1 MRYTAATSLII
12 MVLLLAVPSPRPTQ
26 AQIALLGVSDTE
38 VVAGGFF
45 YAFINVTSPGTRPIV
60 EFRLSISTPSNWKVR
75 PYGAGGINAEGKE
88 IEVRWEG
95 NTAVYRGDGA
105 TAAHVAFMIQ
115 VPLQDMEVSRTISAR
130 GYLIVKEGDRLVRY
144 EVTGSK
150 QIYVHKWEPMVFL
163 NLSKTVVVPPS
174 IIIANVTVLT
184 GPPLYPTAM
193 RNVVVRVE
201 DSVTGLLYNETVEY
215 WSYSRALFARIP
227 IKIPID
233 APGGRQKVSV
243 TVEYEVAGRR
253 LRTYVDYPYK
263 VIKPSSVKIEKIEA
277 PREIKLGRKF
287 ELNATVVNPSSFEA
301 LDVEFHVK
309 FLGNHKV
316 TKLGD
321 LGPGN
326 FSFVSVP
333 LRAEEEGNHTIVAW
347 VAWVQEY
354 PKELKKSNE
363 TSWIVHIEGEESW
376 YWIVAPILLLVI
388 AIAAV
393 KYLVKRRRAKES

>member
-60 EFRLSISTPSNWKVR
+60 EFKLSISTPSNWKVK
-75 PYGAGGINAEGKE
+75 PYGASGINAEGKK
-88 IEVRWEG
+88 IKVRWEG
-95 NTAVYRGDGA
+95 DTAVYQGDGA
-105 TAAHVAFMIQ
+105 TTAHVAFIVQ

-130 GYLIVKEGDRLVRY
+130 GYLLVKEGGKLVKY
-144 EVTGSK
+144 AVTGSK

-163 NLSKTVVVPPS
+163 NLSKTEVVPPS

-201 DSVTGLLYNETVEY
+201 DSVAGLLYNETVEY
-215 WSYSRALFARIP
+215 WDYHRALFAKIP
-227 IKIPID
+227 IKIPMD
-233 APGGRQKVSV
+233 APGGQQKVSV

-263 VIKPSSVKIEKIEA
+263 VIKPSSVEIEKIEV
-277 PREIKLGRKF
+277 PREIKLGQKF
-287 ELNATVVNPSSFEA
+287 KLNATVVNPSSFKA

-309 FLGNHKV
+309 FLGRHEV
-316 TKLGD
+316 AKLGD

-326 FSFVSVP
+326 FSFVSIP
-333 LRAEEEGNHTIVAW
+333 LRAEEEGNHTVVAW

-363 TSWIVHIEGEESW
+363 TSRVVHIEAEEQW
-376 YWIVAPILLLVI
+376 YWIVAPVLLLVI

-393 KYLVKRRRAKES
+393 KYLVKRRRAEES

>member
-60 EFRLSISTPSNWKVR
+60 EFKLSISTPSNWKVK
-75 PYGAGGINAEGKE
+75 PYGASGINAEGKK
-88 IEVRWEG
+88 IKVRWEG
-95 NTAVYRGDGA
+95 DTAVYQGDGA
-105 TAAHVAFMIQ
+105 TTAHVAFIVQ

-130 GYLIVKEGDRLVRY
+130 GYLLVKEGGKLVKY
-144 EVTGSK
+144 AVTGSK

-163 NLSKTVVVPPS
+163 NLSKTEVVPPS

-201 DSVTGLLYNETVEY
+201 DSVAGLLYNETVEY
-215 WSYSRALFARIP
+215 WDYHRALFARIP
-227 IKIPID
+227 IKIPMD
-233 APGGRQKVSV
+233 APGGQQKVSV

-263 VIKPSSVKIEKIEA
+263 VIKPSSVKIEKIEV
-277 PREIKLGRKF
+277 PREIKLGQKF
-287 ELNATVVNPSSFEA
+287 KLNATVVNPSSFKA

-309 FLGNHKV
+309 FLGRHEV
-316 TKLGD
+316 AKLGD

-326 FSFVSVP
+326 FSFVSIP
-333 LRAEEEGNHTIVAW
+333 LRAEEEGNHTVVAW

-363 TSWIVHIEGEESW
+363 TSRVVHIEAEEQW
-376 YWIVAPILLLVI
+376 YWIVAPVLLLVI

-393 KYLVKRRRAKES
+393 KYLVKRRRAEES

>member
-60 EFRLSISTPSNWKVR
+60 EFKLSISTPSNWKVK
-75 PYGAGGINAEGKE
+75 PYGASGINAEGKK
-88 IEVRWEG
+88 IKVRWEG
-95 NTAVYRGDGA
+95 DTAVYQGDGA
-105 TAAHVAFMIQ
+105 TTAHVAFIVQ

-130 GYLIVKEGDRLVRY
+130 GYLLVKEGGKLVKY
-144 EVTGSK
+144 AVTGSK

-163 NLSKTVVVPPS
+163 NLSKTEVVPPS

-201 DSVTGLLYNETVEY
+201 DSVAGLLYNETVEY
-215 WSYSRALFARIP
+215 WDYHRALFARIP
-227 IKIPID
+227 IKIPMD
-233 APGGRQKVSV
+233 APGGQQKVSV

-263 VIKPSSVKIEKIEA
+263 VIKPSSVKIEKIEV
-277 PREIKLGRKF
+277 PRKIKLGHKF
-287 ELNATVVNPSSFEA
+287 KLNATVVNPSSFKA

-309 FLGNHKV
+309 FLGRHEV
-316 TKLGD
+316 AKLGD

-326 FSFVSVP
+326 FSFVSIP
-333 LRAEEEGNHTIVAW
+333 LRAEEEGNHTVVAW

-363 TSWIVHIEGEESW
+363 TSRVVHIEAEEQW
-376 YWIVAPILLLVI
+376 YWIVAPVLLLVI

-393 KYLVKRRRAKES
+393 KYLVKRRRAEES

>member
-60 EFRLSISTPSNWKVR
+60 EFKLSISTPSNWKVK
-75 PYGAGGINAEGKE
+75 PYGASGINAEGKK
-88 IEVRWEG
+88 IKVRWEG
-95 NTAVYRGDGA
+95 DTAVYQGDGA
-105 TAAHVAFMIQ
+105 TTAHVAFIVQ

-130 GYLIVKEGDRLVRY
+130 GYLLVKEGGKLVKY
-144 EVTGSK
+144 AVTGSK

-163 NLSKTVVVPPS
+163 NLSKTEVVPPS

-201 DSVTGLLYNETVEY
+201 DSVAGLLYNETVEY
-215 WSYSRALFARIP
+215 WDYHRALFARIP
-227 IKIPID
+227 IKIPMD
-233 APGGRQKVSV
+233 APGGQQKVSV

-263 VIKPSSVKIEKIEA
+263 VIKPSSIKIEKIEV
-277 PREIKLGRKF
+277 PREIKLGQKF
-287 ELNATVVNPSSFEA
+287 KLNATVVNPSSFKA

-309 FLGNHKV
+309 FLGRHEV
-316 TKLGD
+316 AKLGD

-326 FSFVSVP
+326 FSFVSIP
-333 LRAEEEGNHTIVAW
+333 LRAEEEGNHTVVVW

-363 TSWIVHIEGEESW
+363 TSRVVHIEAGEQW
-376 YWIVAPILLLVI
+376 YWIVAPVLLLVI

-393 KYLVKRRRAKES
+393 KYLVKRRRAEES

>member
-60 EFRLSISTPSNWKVR
+60 EFKLSISTPSNWKVK
-75 PYGAGGINAEGKE
+75 PYGASGINAEGKK
-88 IEVRWEG
+88 IKVRWEG
-95 NTAVYRGDGA
+95 DTAVYQGDGA
-105 TAAHVAFMIQ
+105 TTAHVAFIVQ

-130 GYLIVKEGDRLVRY
+130 GYLLVKEGGKLVKY
-144 EVTGSK
+144 AVTGSK

-163 NLSKTVVVPPS
+163 NLSKTEVVPPS

-201 DSVTGLLYNETVEY
+201 DSVAGLLYNETVEY
-215 WSYSRALFARIP
+215 WDYHRALFARIP
-227 IKIPID
+227 IKIPMD
-233 APGGRQKVSV
+233 APGGQQKVSV

-263 VIKPSSVKIEKIEA
+263 VIKPSSVEIEKIEV
-277 PREIKLGRKF
+277 PREIKLGQKF
-287 ELNATVVNPSSFEA
+287 KLNATVVNPSSFKA

-309 FLGNHKV
+309 FLGRHEV
-316 TKLGD
+316 AKLGD

-326 FSFVSVP
+326 FSFVSIP
-333 LRAEEEGNHTIVAW
+333 LRAEEEGNHTVVAW

-363 TSWIVHIEGEESW
+363 TSRVVHIEAEEQW
-376 YWIVAPILLLVI
+376 YWIVAPVLLLVI

-393 KYLVKRRRAKES
+393 KYLVKRRRAEES